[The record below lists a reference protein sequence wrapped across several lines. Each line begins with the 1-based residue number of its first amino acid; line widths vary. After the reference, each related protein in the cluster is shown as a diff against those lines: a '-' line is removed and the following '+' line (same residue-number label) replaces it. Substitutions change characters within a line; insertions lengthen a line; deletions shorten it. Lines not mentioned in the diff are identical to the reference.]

1 MLPATPLSAVAHE
14 DRAMVFTVAPWRE
27 WCDTMWKS
35 LINILP
41 RGNTL
46 SEADWQRR
54 HRLLQ
59 WVLLVHV
66 PVLAAIGLALHNPL
80 LPLAIALT
88 IPVVCAVA
96 GRLLSHHRRL
106 GSAAVSAGLVWCSTA
121 LVGITNGSIESHF
134 HFFIIIGFIALYQDW
149 VPFLLNVLFT
159 VITHGV
165 GSMWL
170 RTLMFNHPAA
180 QAHPWLWSLIH
191 GVAVLLAC
199 VGVMLFWRVTEDE
212 QNQKDD
218 LTRKLADAEIG
229 RRKFT
234 SDMLVNLARRNQSM
248 LYRQLEIINQ
258 LEESERNPDALAEL
272 FRLDHLTT
280 RVRRNAENLLVLS
293 GEKPPRV
300 WSQPVELRDVVRAA
314 IAETEDLDRVAF
326 EVPEGPLVDGA
337 SVTDLTHLLAEL
349 TENAVRF
356 SPPDMAVT
364 IRGRRDPRGGRG
376 QLLTVEDWGVG
387 IDEADLA
394 AANALLADPPEV
406 DLAVSKRLGF
416 HVVARLAKRHG
427 IRVVLS
433 PTPGSGITASIALP
447 GSMFELGPEPVG
459 ALVPAGAAAAARP
472 GRPVPRRRPDQ
483 PVPELPAARTGT
495 WAEHTTAERTGS
507 RADRRRPGRVRAGG
521 LRQSRVRPRRHQ
533 VGRIR
538 AWRLGPRRVGHRGF
552 RARARR
558 RRSGRPLAH
567 PRPPDAVARGDRRPR
582 RRQVAGA
589 GGTLVDGVVGRNRS
603 QPSGPGG
610 CRRRDGDDR
619 DAGRV
624 GGSRRRRRAG
634 RRRAGSGTPVPAQ
647 AGTAGPPRPGPAH
660 RPAGRRARR
669 SRSATRGRR
678 GTLPLPGEP
687 RGRPVRRRR
696 AGGERGGR
704 RAERPMSAPSNAGG
718 GSRLDW
724 LLVDF
729 ARGTPGVLAA
739 VVVSVDGLP
748 LAVSA
753 GVTDALADQLAAAAS
768 GLVSLARAT
777 THLLSSGTLTQT
789 ILEMT
794 EGYLFVTSVSR
805 SATVAVHASRHCDLG
820 VVGYEMTMLAERVGR
835 TLDPG
840 VRVGTRSTTR

>member
-1 MLPATPLSAVAHE
+1 MVGPRPLSWGNGYPSRTPSSPETVMLPATPLSAVAHE

-88 IPVVCAVA
+88 IPVICAVA

-459 ALVPAGAAAAARP
+459 ALVPAGATAAARP

-495 WAEHTTAERTGS
+495 WAEHATAERTGLERTGS
-507 RADRRRPGRVRAGG
+507 ERTDVDRAAFERAAFDRAAFDRAGIRPAAPGRGGSERVESDTAAFERAPVDDGADVRS
-521 LRQSRVRPRRHQ
+521 LIP
-533 VGRIR
+533 
-538 AWRLGPRRVGHRGF
+538 GPRMPLPAETEGLAAGKPPERG
-552 RARARR
+552 A
-558 RRSGRPLAH
+558 
-567 PRPPDAVARGDRRPR
+567 
-582 RRQVAGA
+582 
-589 GGTLVDGVVGRNRS
+589 
-603 QPSGPGG
+603 PSWTGWW
-610 CRRRDGDDR
+610 
-619 DAGRV
+619 
-624 GGSRRRRRAG
+624 
-634 RRRAGSGTPVPAQ
+634 
-647 AGTAGPPRPGPAH
+647 AGTDPNRPGPAGADGTTATIET
-660 RPAGRRARR
+660 PAGSAEPADDGAPDDDAPAAARPSLRRRVPQAHLAPGLRIVPPGAEPVDPAPLPVAAEALSR
-669 SRSATRGRR
+669 YQASRAAARSA
-678 GTLPLPGEP
+678 
-687 RGRPVRRRR
+687 
-696 AGGERGGR
+696 
-704 RAERPMSAPSNAGG
+704 
-718 GSRLDW
+718 
-724 LLVDF
+724 
-729 ARGTPGVLAA
+729 
-739 VVVSVDGLP
+739 VDGQV
-748 LAVSA
+748 ANEA
-753 GVTDALADQLAAAAS
+753 AD
-768 GLVSLARAT
+768 
-777 THLLSSGTLTQT
+777 
-789 ILEMT
+789 E
-794 EGYLFVTSVSR
+794 R
-805 SATVAVHASRHCDLG
+805 SAR
-820 VVGYEMTMLAERVGR
+820 
-835 TLDPG
+835 
-840 VRVGTRSTTR
+840 

>member
-1 MLPATPLSAVAHE
+1 M
-14 DRAMVFTVAPWRE
+14 
-27 WCDTMWKS
+27 
-35 LINILP
+35 
-41 RGNTL
+41 
-46 SEADWQRR
+46 
-54 HRLLQ
+54 
-59 WVLLVHV
+59 
-66 PVLAAIGLALHNPL
+66 
-80 LPLAIALT
+80 
-88 IPVVCAVA
+88 
-96 GRLLSHHRRL
+96 
-106 GSAAVSAGLVWCSTA
+106 WCSTA
-121 LVGITNGSIESHF
+121 LVGITDGSIESHF

-180 QAHPWLWSLIH
+180 QANPWLWSLIH

-356 SPPDMAVT
+356 SPPDTAVT

-447 GSMFELGPEPVG
+447 GSLFELGPEPVG
-459 ALVPAGAAAAARP
+459 ALVPAGALGRPTGPAGAPSSGRPAPPSCRQPAPAP
-472 GRPVPRRRPDQ
+472 GRSAPPPSGPRPSGPRS
-483 PVPELPAARTGT
+483 TG
-495 WAEHTTAERTGS
+495 
-507 RADRRRPGRVRAGG
+507 RAGFARG
-521 LRQSRVRPRRHQ
+521 RRQSRVRPRRRS
-533 VGRIR
+533 VGRTRRGTGRRR
-538 AWRLGPRRVGHRGF
+538 ADDCGSRVAPVDAGADVRALDPRPAGCRCR
-552 RARARR
+552 RRPKRTRR
-558 RRSGRPLAH
+558 RRSRPS
-567 PRPPDAVARGDRRPR
+567 G
-582 RRQVAGA
+582 GA
-589 GGTLVDGVVGRNRS
+589 LVDGVAG
-603 QPSGPGG
+603 GPDPARPGPRER
-610 CRRRDGDDR
+610 CRRQ
-619 DAGRV
+619 
-624 GGSRRRRRAG
+624 RRRRATSAG
-634 RRRAGSGTPVPAQ
+634 PARPATATRRGAARTAAARPTLRRRVPQ
-647 AGTAGPPRPGPAH
+647 AHLAPGLRIVPPA
-660 RPAGRRARR
+660 RRARR
-669 SRSATRGRR
+669 SRSASRR
-678 GTLPLPGEP
+678 AERTVPLPGEP
-687 RGRPVRRRR
+687 RGRPVGRRR

-704 RAERPMSAPSNAGG
+704 RAERPMSAPSNAGA

-729 ARGTPGVLAA
+729 ARDTPGVRPP
-739 VVVSVDGLP
+739 SW
-748 LAVSA
+748 
-753 GVTDALADQLAAAAS
+753 
-768 GLVSLARAT
+768 
-777 THLLSSGTLTQT
+777 
-789 ILEMT
+789 
-794 EGYLFVTSVSR
+794 SR
-805 SATVAVHASRHCDLG
+805 WTGCRSRCRP
-820 VVGYEMTMLAERVGR
+820 A
-835 TLDPG
+835 
-840 VRVGTRSTTR
+840 

>member
-14 DRAMVFTVAPWRE
+14 DRAMVFTVAPRRE

-507 RADRRRPGRVRAGG
+507 ERTGVDRGAFERAAFDRAAFDRAGIRSAASG
-521 LRQSRVRPRRHQ
+521 RGGSDRIESDTAAFERAPVDDGADVRSLIP
-533 VGRIR
+533 
-538 AWRLGPRRVGHRGF
+538 GPRMPLPAETEGLAAGKSPERG
-552 RARARR
+552 A
-558 RRSGRPLAH
+558 
-567 PRPPDAVARGDRRPR
+567 
-582 RRQVAGA
+582 
-589 GGTLVDGVVGRNRS
+589 
-603 QPSGPGG
+603 PSWTGWW
-610 CRRRDGDDR
+610 
-619 DAGRV
+619 
-624 GGSRRRRRAG
+624 
-634 RRRAGSGTPVPAQ
+634 
-647 AGTAGPPRPGPAH
+647 AGTDPSRPGPVGADGATAT
-660 RPAGRRARR
+660 PAGSADPADGGGPDEDAPAAARPSLRRRVPQAHLAPGLRIVPPGAEPVDPAPLPVAAEALSR
-669 SRSATRGRR
+669 YQASRAAARSA
-678 GTLPLPGEP
+678 
-687 RGRPVRRRR
+687 
-696 AGGERGGR
+696 
-704 RAERPMSAPSNAGG
+704 
-718 GSRLDW
+718 
-724 LLVDF
+724 
-729 ARGTPGVLAA
+729 
-739 VVVSVDGLP
+739 VDGQV
-748 LAVSA
+748 ANEA
-753 GVTDALADQLAAAAS
+753 AD
-768 GLVSLARAT
+768 
-777 THLLSSGTLTQT
+777 
-789 ILEMT
+789 E
-794 EGYLFVTSVSR
+794 R
-805 SATVAVHASRHCDLG
+805 SAR
-820 VVGYEMTMLAERVGR
+820 
-835 TLDPG
+835 
-840 VRVGTRSTTR
+840 

>member
-1 MLPATPLSAVAHE
+1 MLRTTAPRIVMLPGSTRAPRARSSPALVARVPPPGRE
-14 DRAMVFTVAPWRE
+14 MVRH
-27 WCDTMWKS
+27 TMWKS
-35 LINILP
+35 LIDILP
-41 RGNTL
+41 RGNNL
-46 SEADWQRR
+46 DEADWQRR

-59 WVLLVHV
+59 WVLVAHV
-66 PVLAAIGLALHNPL
+66 PVLAVIGVVLGNPL
-80 LPLAIALT
+80 LPLTLALT
-88 IPVVCAVA
+88 IPLLCAGA
-96 GRLLSHHRRL
+96 GRLLRHHRRL
-106 GSAAVSAGLVWCSTA
+106 GSAAVSAGLVGCSTA

-180 QAHPWLWSLIH
+180 QGHPWLWSLIH

-314 IAETEDLDRVAF
+314 IAETEDLDRVAS

-433 PTPGSGITASIALP
+433 PTPGSGITASTALP

-483 PVPELPAARTGT
+483 PAPELPAARTGT
-495 WAEHTTAERTGS
+495 WAEHATAERAGSERNGSERTGS
-507 RADRRRPGRVRAGG
+507 ERTGVDRGAFERAAFDRAAFDRAGIRSAASGRGRSDRVESDTAAFERAPVDDGADVRSLIPGPRMPLPAETEGPAAGKSPERGAPSWTGWWAGTDPSRPG
-521 LRQSRVRPRRHQ
+521 P
-533 VGRIR
+533 VGADGATATI
-538 AWRLGPRRVGHRGF
+538 ATH
-552 RARARR
+552 
-558 RRSGRPLAH
+558 
-567 PRPPDAVARGDRRPR
+567 
-582 RRQVAGA
+582 AGA
-589 GGTLVDGVVGRNRS
+589 AGSAGRR
-603 QPSGPGG
+603 
-610 CRRRDGDDR
+610 
-619 DAGRV
+619 GRV
-624 GGSRRRRRAG
+624 GADGGRATIAPPAGSADPADGGASDDDAPAAARPSLRRR
-634 RRRAGSGTPVPAQ
+634 VPQ
-647 AGTAGPPRPGPAH
+647 AHLAPGLRIVPPG
-660 RPAGRRARR
+660 
-669 SRSATRGRR
+669 
-678 GTLPLPGEP
+678 
-687 RGRPVRRRR
+687 
-696 AGGERGGR
+696 
-704 RAERPMSAPSNAGG
+704 AE
-718 GSRLDW
+718 
-724 LLVDF
+724 
-729 ARGTPGVLAA
+729 
-739 VVVSVDGLP
+739 
-748 LAVSA
+748 A
-753 GVTDALADQLAAAAS
+753 GVTPPLP
-768 GLVSLARAT
+768 V
-777 THLLSSGTLTQT
+777 
-789 ILEMT
+789 
-794 EGYLFVTSVSR
+794 
-805 SATVAVHASRHCDLG
+805 
-820 VVGYEMTMLAERVGR
+820 
-835 TLDPG
+835 
-840 VRVGTRSTTR
+840 

>member
-1 MLPATPLSAVAHE
+1 
-14 DRAMVFTVAPWRE
+14 MVFTVAPWRE

-88 IPVVCAVA
+88 IPVICAVA

-483 PVPELPAARTGT
+483 PAPELPAARTGT
-495 WAEHTTAERTGS
+495 WAEHATAERAGSERNGSERTGS
-507 RADRRRPGRVRAGG
+507 ERTGVDRGAFERAAFDRAAFDRAGIRSAASG
-521 LRQSRVRPRRHQ
+521 RGRSDRVESDTAAFE
-533 VGRIR
+533 R
-538 AWRLGPRRVGHRGF
+538 APVDDGADVRSLIPGPRMPLPAETEGPAAGKSPERG
-552 RARARR
+552 A
-558 RRSGRPLAH
+558 
-567 PRPPDAVARGDRRPR
+567 
-582 RRQVAGA
+582 
-589 GGTLVDGVVGRNRS
+589 
-603 QPSGPGG
+603 PSWTGWW
-610 CRRRDGDDR
+610 
-619 DAGRV
+619 
-624 GGSRRRRRAG
+624 
-634 RRRAGSGTPVPAQ
+634 
-647 AGTAGPPRPGPAH
+647 AGTDPSRPGPVGADGATATIAT
-660 RPAGRRARR
+660 PAGSADPADGGAPVDDAPAAARPSLRRRVPQAHLAPGLRIVPPGAEPVDPAPLPVAAEALSR
-669 SRSATRGRR
+669 YQASRAAARSA
-678 GTLPLPGEP
+678 
-687 RGRPVRRRR
+687 
-696 AGGERGGR
+696 
-704 RAERPMSAPSNAGG
+704 
-718 GSRLDW
+718 
-724 LLVDF
+724 
-729 ARGTPGVLAA
+729 
-739 VVVSVDGLP
+739 VDGQV
-748 LAVSA
+748 ANEA
-753 GVTDALADQLAAAAS
+753 AD
-768 GLVSLARAT
+768 
-777 THLLSSGTLTQT
+777 
-789 ILEMT
+789 E
-794 EGYLFVTSVSR
+794 R
-805 SATVAVHASRHCDLG
+805 SAR
-820 VVGYEMTMLAERVGR
+820 
-835 TLDPG
+835 
-840 VRVGTRSTTR
+840 